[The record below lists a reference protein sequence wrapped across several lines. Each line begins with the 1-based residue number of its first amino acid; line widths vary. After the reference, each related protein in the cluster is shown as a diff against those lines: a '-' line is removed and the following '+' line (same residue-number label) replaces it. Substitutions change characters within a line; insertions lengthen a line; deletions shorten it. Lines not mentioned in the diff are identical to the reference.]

1 MSVLNFIVTN
11 ILTQTSVVIGL
22 IALVGLLLQKKSIG
36 ETISGTMKT
45 MLGFMVLSA
54 GSAVIV
60 SALTFF
66 GNIFKPAF
74 HMDGLVPSIEAINGQ
89 AMSELGYGSE
99 IAISLAC
106 IFIVNLILARVT
118 KFKYVFLT
126 GQVLLWISTITVV
139 FGHYAGL
146 NKVMV
151 ILVGG
156 LIGGLVCT
164 IMPALAQPYIRELT
178 GSDDIALGHLC
189 TIGYLVAGGAASLTK
204 KIFGESKSC
213 EELNLPKSFEFL
225 QDTYLSVMVIMI
237 PLFMITAAIAGPE
250 ACAEYCGD
258 TNYIIY
264 AFLQALQFTVGVYIL
279 LAGVRLL
286 LAEIVPAFRGIAMR
300 LVPDAI
306 PALDCPVLFPYSPNA
321 VILGFISTTVGSI
334 IGMVL
339 FPMFGLPM
347 LLPGMLTNFFA
358 GGTAGIIGNLKG
370 GTKGCIISGVI
381 HGLFI
386 TLLPAILAG
395 MLTDIGFVNAT
406 CTDSDVI
413 LTGLFYGWILKP
425 LVGLF

>member
-1 MSVLNFIVTN
+1 
-11 ILTQTSVVIGL
+11 
-22 IALVGLLLQKKSIG
+22 
-36 ETISGTMKT
+36 
-45 MLGFMVLSA
+45 
-54 GSAVIV
+54 
-60 SALTFF
+60 
-66 GNIFKPAF
+66 
-74 HMDGLVPSIEAINGQ
+74 MDGLVPSIEAINGQ

>member
-1 MSVLNFIVTN
+1 MSVLNFIINN

-22 IALVGLLLQKKSIG
+22 IALIGLCLQKKGIG

-60 SALTFF
+60 SALTYF
-66 GNIFKPAF
+66 GNIFTPAF

-106 IFIVNLILARVT
+106 IFLFNLLFARIT

-146 NKVMV
+146 NGPWV

-156 LIGGLVCT
+156 VIGGLVCT
-164 IMPALAQPYIRELT
+164 LMPALAQPYIRELT

-204 KIFGESKSC
+204 KIFKESKSC
-213 EELNLPKSFEFL
+213 EELTLPKSFEFL

-237 PLFMITAAIAGPE
+237 PLFIITALFAGPE
-250 ACAEYCGD
+250 ACAPYSGT
-258 TNYIIY
+258 TNYIVY
-264 AFLQALQFTVGVYIL
+264 AFLQALQFTVGVYVL

-321 VILGFISTTVGSI
+321 VILGFISTTIGSI

-339 FPMFGLPM
+339 FPTIGLPM

-370 GTKGCIISGVI
+370 GTKGCIVSGIV

-406 CTDSDVI
+406 CTDTDII
-413 LTGLFYGWILKP
+413 LTGLLYGWFLKP
-425 LVGLF
+425 IISLF